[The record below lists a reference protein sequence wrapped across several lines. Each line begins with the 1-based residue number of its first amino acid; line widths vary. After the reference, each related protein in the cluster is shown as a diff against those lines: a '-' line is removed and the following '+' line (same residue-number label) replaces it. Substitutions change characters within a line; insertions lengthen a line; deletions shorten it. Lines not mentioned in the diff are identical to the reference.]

1 MTLYSRPLFL
11 ASLCALLAACDSER
25 HAAPLHAARIF
36 INGTILTLDSANT
49 TANTLAISDGKILA
63 VGSDAEALADDDT
76 EVVDLNGK
84 TLLPG
89 FVAVHEHPAISAV
102 FRNFLDMSG
111 FTHDSASEAWR
122 ALETEVAGTP
132 ANDWIYAKGLDPIL
146 LEGLDTPTRD
156 QLDQIAP
163 GNPLFILAQSMH
175 TAWVNSAALAAMDIN
190 ENSPVP
196 GEGSYYG
203 RDENGRLNGMLV
215 EKAAL
220 EPFIAPHK
228 NPLKVAAA
236 YEAEL
241 DDLRS
246 AGYTTVASLGFN
258 VPAWLAKWASSD
270 NFQPRIRQ
278 FFYYRGENLDKLNG
292 NPETGSD
299 YFRILGA
306 KFWYDGSPYS
316 GSMVVEE
323 PYAESAL
330 SEQLGIAHDS
340 HGEPVISAEEFQA
353 QLHDFNGRGWQTA
366 THVQG
371 DRAAQEFLQIL
382 QQEFDS
388 LPEAEQQAFIH
399 RRHRLEHGL
408 MLNGTVLAPLAKL
421 GVTPSFH
428 INHLYYYGDALKDQL
443 IGPERAKK
451 LLPVRTAFSLDMH
464 PTLHAD
470 SPMFPAEP
478 FSLMQTAITRVSRS
492 GTVLGNNE
500 AITPLQALRA
510 MTINGARQ
518 LGMENKIG
526 SLEVGKW
533 ADFVIVDRN
542 PLDTATEYWRE
553 INVLGTYIA
562 GKTQSHRFDR

>member
-1 MTLYSRPLFL
+1 MKFFSRLFL
-11 ASLCALLAACDSER
+11 PITVFALLAACDSNRQTE
-25 HAAPLHAARIF
+25 PLHAERVF
-36 INGTILTLDSANT
+36 VNGTILTLDKANT
-49 TANTLAISDGKILA
+49 TANAIAISDGKILA
-63 VGSDAEALADDDT
+63 IGSDAEALTGEDT

-89 FVAVHEHPAISAV
+89 FVAAHEHPAISAV

-111 FTHDSASEAWR
+111 FTHRSASEAWQ
-122 ALETEVAGTP
+122 ALEAEAAKTP
-132 ANDWIYAKGLDPIL
+132 PNNWIYAKGLDPVL
-146 LEGLDTPTRD
+146 LEGLETPTRD
-156 QLDQIAP
+156 QLDQLAP
-163 GNPLFILAQSMH
+163 DNPLFILAQSMH
-175 TAWVNSAALAAMDIN
+175 TAWVNSAALAAMDID

-203 RDENGRLNGMLV
+203 RDKNGRLNGMLV

-228 NPLKVAAA
+228 NPLKVTAA

-241 DDLRS
+241 DDLGR

-270 NFQPRIRQ
+270 NFEPRIRQ

-292 NPETGSD
+292 NPESGSD

-316 GSMVVEE
+316 GSMVLEK

-330 SEQLGIAHDS
+330 SEQLGIAHGS

-353 QLHDFNGRGWQTA
+353 QLHDFNERGWQTA

-371 DRAAQEFLQIL
+371 DRAALEFLQFL
-382 QQEFDS
+382 QREFSS
-388 LPEAEQQAFIH
+388 LSEAEQQAFIH

-408 MLNGTVLAPLAKL
+408 MLNNAVLPPLAKL
-421 GVTPSFH
+421 GITPSFH

-443 IGPERAKK
+443 IGPERAEK
-451 LLPVRTAFSLDMH
+451 LLPLHSAFALGMR

-470 SPMFPAEP
+470 SPMFPAAP
-478 FSLMQTAITRVSRS
+478 FSLMQTAITRTSCRYC
-492 GTVLGNNE
+492 
-500 AITPLQALRA
+500 PR
-510 MTINGARQ
+510 
-518 LGMENKIG
+518 
-526 SLEVGKW
+526 
-533 ADFVIVDRN
+533 
-542 PLDTATEYWRE
+542 
-553 INVLGTYIA
+553 
-562 GKTQSHRFDR
+562 HR